1 MKHLTA
7 FLLIV
12 STATASVA
20 QYEGPTSSRI
30 SSGLDVGVGF
40 RRNVVSPSLSYYQL
54 LNITR
59 SKAFSIGWTATFRT
73 VYASDLDYI
82 TAPADLSR
90 GKTGFA
96 ALGAPYKLS
105 QIDTLRMASAS
116 NTSFNFG
123 VRAQFRVGILE
134 IGASA
139 DVLGLTLGRTRT
151 GRYLS
156 ENGFFF
162 RDQTRSGADTLR
174 TIFRDTYADQSA
186 KPTKANVQLLG
197 DNSYGTLAAEV
208 FARVHVS
215 QRLAVKAGYQ
225 WLATEYKVGTVNR
238 LDNNDRFRNRSGL
251 TYVALTFPFFN

>member
-7 FLLIV
+7 LALFL
-12 STATASVA
+12 ATTTVGVA

-30 SSGLDVGVGF
+30 RSGLDVGAGF
-40 RRNVVSPSLSYYQL
+40 NRNVVSPSLSYYQL
-54 LNITR
+54 LNVTR
-59 SKAFSIGWTATFRT
+59 SRAFSIGWTATFRT
-73 VYASDLDYI
+73 FYASNLDYI
-82 TAPADLSR
+82 TAPAELSR

-96 ALGAPYKLS
+96 ALGAPYQANQL
-105 QIDTLRMASAS
+105 DTLRMASAS

-123 VRAQFRVGILE
+123 VRAQVRVGIVE

-139 DVLGLTLGRTRT
+139 DVLGITLGRTRT

-162 RDQTRSGADTLR
+162 RGQTPVGADTLR
-174 TIFRDTYADQSA
+174 TIFRGEYAEQSA
-186 KPTKANVQLLG
+186 RPSRANIQLLG

-208 FARVHVS
+208 FARVQVS

-225 WLATEYKVGTVNR
+225 WLATEYIVGTVNR

-251 TYVALTFPFFN
+251 TYIALTFPFF